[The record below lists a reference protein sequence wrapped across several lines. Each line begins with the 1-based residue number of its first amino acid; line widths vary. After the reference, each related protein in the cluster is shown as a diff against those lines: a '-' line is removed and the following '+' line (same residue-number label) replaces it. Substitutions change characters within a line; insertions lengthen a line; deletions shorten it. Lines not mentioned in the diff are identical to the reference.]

1 MLLFHVFTLAQHLW
15 IDNYN
20 FQINSLWYDGTL
32 DSFKYKDLG
41 LFIIIYFNMIQFYV
55 LPAEVGRMGGVAGLV
70 QVNRPQ
76 QPQPFTRCC

>member
-70 QVNRPQ
+70 QVIW
-76 QPQPFTRCC
+76 FIDLSTRCC